1 MGTEAITLCFLSNA
15 GRGRNREELT
25 HFSAGSR
32 NRMTPLRKMLGGK
45 NTTGSGTTGAARWSI
60 PAGSTPAAVLTCDL
74 TPPIQKG

>member
-45 NTTGSGTTGAARWSI
+45 NTMGSATTGGAS
-60 PAGSTPAAVLTCDL
+60 PADASRVPIPAAVLAISTL
-74 TPPIQKG
+74 PTRKG